1 MKVLLRSALLAGA
14 MFLPLSAWA
23 AGPEGD
29 EDQDKS
35 RDEIVVTGLAPTP
48 RETPQSIT
56 IFDRTRI
63 DDFALTNVNDQIAQ
77 LPGIHVE
84 RVETDRTY
92 FNSRGFDVSNFQVD
106 GIGMPLF
113 RGIEFGDLDSA
124 TVSLRF
130 TY

>member
-35 RDEIVVTGLAPTP
+35 RDEIVVTSLA
-48 RETPQSIT
+48 
-56 IFDRTRI
+56 
-63 DDFALTNVNDQIAQ
+63 NVNDRIAQ
-77 LPGIHVE
+77 LPGINVA

-92 FNSRGFDVSNFQVD
+92 FNSRGFDVSSFQVD

-113 RGIEFGDLDSA
+113 RGIQFGDLDTA

-130 TY
+130 TS